1 MNKTKKFSSS
11 MLLMGKVATLPML
24 IGDASADVTPTYQDI
39 TSSQLTLIELPQAYK
54 LSLLSLT
61 SDASSSTSSYAS
73 AVLCSNSMPTTMSV
87 VVTGVSSGESVY
99 IFASSDKNGYVSL
112 NPRATIGATNLV
124 LLGMS
129 GVANSS
135 PSTTR
140 AAVTIPVSLS
150 SLSSLT
156 SASKFYMQAIVVPAG
171 ASSPSAWRIS
181 ELDEIK
187 MGTASSGA
195 YGSSYCS

>member
-24 IGDASADVTPTYQDI
+24 IGEASADVTPTYQDI
-39 TSSQLTLIELPQAYK
+39 TSSQLSLIELPQASK

-61 SDASSSTSSYAS
+61 SDASTSTSSYAS

-124 LLGMS
+124 LLGVS

-135 PSTTR
+135 PNTTR
-140 AAVTIPVSLS
+140 AAVTIPVSMS
-150 SLSSLT
+150 SLSGLT

-187 MGTASSGA
+187 MGTASSSA